1 MNAFKCLPGFVKT
14 AALAVSLCGAAAVLA
29 DPPTTSTTV
38 YPSVPP
44 NISTSGSKPMLMLT
58 ASKDHTL
65 FGPMYTDFE
74 DLDGDGTL
82 DVTFKP
88 DFKYYGYFDA
98 TKCYTY
104 SSSTFTPDSNAT
116 DNIVNTTVNGT
127 TVTTHRYSCG
137 GSDQWSG
144 NFLNWATMTRLDIVR
159 KMLYG
164 GQRYTDSATET
175 ILQVARLSKDS
186 HSFVKY
192 YRGTDVRDYTPFS
205 TTVLTKTGGS
215 NPGVYAGISMC
226 IRASANDNGISGT
239 PQMRLAKGNY
249 RLWATVEGGSVCE
262 WSGTFGNKLSRYY
275 GGTAAYQGSG
285 GVNHESSPPSQGTDG
300 VSYGTS
306 SDVNLRVK
314 ACVTAKL
321 GEERCQAYG
330 SSTVVYKPVGLLQDF
345 GTPVAGAAAA
355 RTEFGLITGSY
366 DNNLT
371 AGALR
376 KNMTDLSDEINPTTG
391 QFCFSS
397 GASCP
402 TTMASDSTRTHTSS
416 GAIKALDQINL
427 YGKTGGNYTDSGTQL
442 PSELTNGKLSAWG
455 NPVGEMIVQALRYYG
470 GLSSTNP
477 SATTKDD
484 GVSMPKPAWVDPMAE
499 SSTVNTTRTTK
510 YGKPI
515 CRPMNILALSSS
527 ALSFD
532 GDDADGVFA
541 DLPNR
546 SRGSLPDFTNAVGT
560 AEGISGTVRSVGSVT
575 GGFGETCAG
584 KTVSTL
590 ASVSGVCPEA
600 PAIGGSYKVAGAALY
615 ANTNRIRT
623 PSTLPPDLPAY
634 ALKVKT
640 YAASLAGGAARVEV
654 KIPGTGTSPSNPAK
668 FVYITPEGLWASA
681 SNAKRMPG
689 AMLTF
694 ASISSSATHGAFI
707 VTWNDS
713 LFGGDYD
720 MDIAGFLRYDIL
732 APASG
737 STRNRLKVT
746 TDIIN
751 VGAGWTGSHGFS
763 IMGSNFDGRYLTHRH
778 KTSDSIMSSAEGYL
792 CGDSTYRGSTNL
804 SSVSIAAST
813 QFPVGVPAMTGRGD
827 WACNVSTG
835 DMVVNDR
842 GGVNGDDSPVTMT
855 FEMIGAENV
864 ILRDPLWYAAKYGAF
879 TPVNATSNTEL
890 PDTTLE
896 WDARR
901 NDGKPC
907 GTGTGMLPC
916 ADGEPDGY
924 FLARR
929 PELLEQQL
937 RDTLETII
945 STTNAAPAVSSSQLS
960 TGGFKYIA
968 TFEPSQNSGA
978 IQAYALNSAGTFSNT
993 PNWDSGQK
1001 LTTVSPSSRVVIT
1014 NDGNVGKAWRTTTSF
1029 SSGFTT
1035 ALLSSSPTLTSTQGE
1050 ELINYLRGDRSKEK
1064 PAGIWRARSISNIM
1078 GTVVNSSPWLQT
1090 RPIARSIG
1098 ALPTGAPSYSSFI
1111 ASQNSREKIIWVGA
1125 NDGMLHGFRADG
1137 VDGGIPML
1145 SYIPSPMLTRLR
1157 SMAQDSTQIIA
1168 GMDGS
1173 PFAADVLVGGT
1184 PAWKTYLFSSLG
1196 RGGQSVFA
1204 LDVTANSGSTLAS
1217 ALTESNAA
1225 SIYKWIFSSDDD
1237 PDLGYVLGDHQLH
1250 PSSNQAVPVARMNNG
1265 KYAILVPNGLGSTAG
1280 RAYVFVLFVDGPSG
1294 STWTAGTHYV
1304 KLPTDSLGTNGMVGV
1319 NWADTNKDGK
1329 ADLIYGT
1336 DAQGRLWKFDVSSAT
1351 PSSWTSAF
1359 LSGSTPVPLFEASS
1373 APITTSALQTA
1384 PAQRL
1389 PVTTSP
1395 VLTFGFGGIM
1405 IGFGTGRSVSSGDF
1419 PDTSKTQRFYSIYD
1433 RLNWTTPVTR
1443 PLPNSNLASML
1454 KRTVVKTADGIGAYI
1469 SEAGL
1474 IAFDPA
1480 LHDGWYINFPA
1491 LATGSTTNNES
1502 VLSTPKP
1509 IGGQIFF
1516 KTVRPT
1522 SASAAQCYANPE
1534 SMDYIV
1540 DPLSGLPEAGLLG
1553 TVEMMV
1559 YGVLKNVRIIGTANT
1574 DQKSAVVVQTGSSSS
1589 SSSSSSIGIGGS
1601 GDPGGL
1607 CTGDGC
1613 GSSKWATFSI
1623 IGEDGQK
1630 QTKRFRIPTRRQ
1642 WREIS
1647 GMRTDQ

>member
-1 MNAFKCLPGFVKT
+1 MNAYKYFPGLIKMAMLAAAT
-14 AALAVSLCGAAAVLA
+14 CCATLALAA
-29 DPPTTSTTV
+29 PPNTSTTV

-65 FGPMYTDFE
+65 FGPMFNDFE
-74 DLDGDGTL
+74 DLDGDGTI

-104 SSSTFTPDSNAT
+104 ASSVFSPD
-116 DNIVNTTVNGT
+116 TTAS
-127 TVTTHRYSCG
+127 VTGGRYVCG
-137 GSDQWSG
+137 GTGQWSG

-192 YRGTDVRDYTPFS
+192 YRGTDIRDYTPFTTS
-205 TTVLTKTGGS
+205 TLTKSSGS
-215 NPGVYAGISMC
+215 NNGVYAGLSMC
-226 IRASANDNGISGT
+226 IRASANDNGITGT

-249 RLWATVEGGSVCE
+249 RLWSTVEGGSVCE
-262 WSGTFGNKLSRYY
+262 WSGIFGNKLSRYF
-275 GGTAAYQGSG
+275 GGSTIQSGDTITYQGNG

-300 VSYGTS
+300 VSYGSS

-314 ACVTAKL
+314 VCVTAIL

-345 GTPVAGAAAA
+345 GTPVAGATAA

-366 DNNLT
+366 DKNLT
-371 AGALR
+371 AGVLR
-376 KNMTDLSDEINPTTG
+376 KNMTDLLDEINPATG

-402 TTMASDSTRTHTSS
+402 TTMASDATRTHTSS

-427 YGKTGGNYTDSGTQL
+427 YGKTNGSYTGSNVQL
-442 PSELTNGKLSAWG
+442 PSELTNGTLSAWG
-455 NPVGEMIVQALRYYG
+455 NPVGEMIVQALKYYA
-470 GLSSTNP
+470 GLTSTNP
-477 SATTKDD
+477 STTSNDA
-484 GVSMPKPAWVDPMAE
+484 GVSMPVATWVDPMAE
-499 SSTVNTTRTTK
+499 STTVNTTRTAK

-532 GDDADGVFA
+532 SDEADSVFA
-541 DLPNR
+541 ALPNR
-546 SRGSLPDFTNAVGT
+546 SRGTLSDFTDAVGT
-560 AEGISGTVRSVGSVT
+560 AESINGTLRSVGSVT

-590 ASVSGVCPEA
+590 SSVTGVCPEA
-600 PAIGGSYKVAGAALY
+600 PAVGGSYKVAGAALY

-654 KIPGTGTSPSNPAK
+654 KIPGTGTSTSNPTK
-668 FVYITPEGLWASA
+668 FVYITPEGLWAA
-681 SNAKRMPG
+681 NSNAKRMSG

-694 ASISSSATHGAFI
+694 ASISSSATHGAFV

-720 MDIAGFLRYDIL
+720 MDVAGYLRYDVL
-732 APASG
+732 APVSP
-737 STRNRLKVT
+737 SIRYRLKVT

-763 IMGSNFDGRYLTHRH
+763 IIGSNFDGRFLTHRH
-778 KTSDSIMSSAEGYL
+778 NTDDSIMSGAEGYL
-792 CGDSTYRGSTNL
+792 CGNSTYRGSTNL
-804 SSVSIAAST
+804 SSVSIST
-813 QFPVGVPAMTGRGD
+813 SSQFPAGVPAMTGRGD
-827 WACNVSTG
+827 YACNVHSAWNA
-835 DMVVNDR
+835 VQDR
-842 GGVNGDDSPVTMT
+842 DSPVTMM
-855 FEMIGAENV
+855 FEMNGAESV

-879 TPVNATSNTEL
+879 TPANATSNTEL

-901 NDGKPC
+901 NDGKTC
-907 GTGTGMLPC
+907 GTATGMLPC

-978 IQAYALNSAGTFSNT
+978 IQAFALNSAGTFSNT
-993 PNWDSGQK
+993 PDWDSGQK
-1001 LTTVSPSSRVVIT
+1001 LTTVLPNSRSIIT
-1014 NDGNVGKAWRTTTSF
+1014 NDGNVGKPWRTTTSF
-1029 SSGFTT
+1029 GSGFTT
-1035 ALLSSSPTLTSTQGE
+1035 ALLSGSPVLTSTQGD

-1078 GTVVNSSPWLQT
+1078 GTVVNSSPWLQG
-1090 RPIARSIG
+1090 RPIATNIG
-1098 ALPTGAPSYSSFI
+1098 ALPSGTPSYSSFVT
-1111 ASQNSREKIIWVGA
+1111 AQSSREKVIWVGA

-1137 VDGGIPML
+1137 ADGGTPLM
-1145 SYIPSPMLTRLR
+1145 SYIPSPMLNRLR
-1157 SMAQDSTQIIA
+1157 SMALDSSQIIS

-1173 PFAADVLVGGT
+1173 PFVGDVLVGGT
-1184 PAWKTYLFSSLG
+1184 PAWKSYLFSSMG
-1196 RGGQSVFA
+1196 RGGRAVFA
-1204 LDVTANSGSTLAS
+1204 LDVTMNSGSTLA
-1217 ALTESNAA
+1217 ATLAESNAA
-1225 SIYKWIFSSDDD
+1225 SVYKWMFSSDDD
-1237 PDLGYVLGDHQLH
+1237 SDLGYLIGDHQLH
-1250 PSSNQAVPVARMNNG
+1250 PSSNQAVPVVRMNNG
-1265 KYAILVPNGLGSTAG
+1265 KYAILVPNGLDSTAG
-1280 RAYVFVLFVDGPSG
+1280 RAFVFVVFVDGPSSG
-1294 STWTAGTHYV
+1294 TWTAGTHYV
-1304 KLPTDSLGTNGMVGV
+1304 KIPTDTLGSNGMVGV
-1319 NWADTNKDGK
+1319 NWADTNGDGK

-1351 PSSWTSAF
+1351 PSAWTSAF
-1359 LSGSTPVPLFEASS
+1359 MDGSTPKPLFQAYSDLIS
-1373 APITTSALQTA
+1373 TPT
-1384 PAQRL
+1384 QRL

-1395 VLTFGFGGIM
+1395 VLTSGYGGIM
-1405 IGFGTGRSVSSGDF
+1405 VGFGTGRSVSSGDF
-1419 PDTSKTQRFYSIYD
+1419 PDTSKTQRFYSIFD
-1433 RLNWTTPVTR
+1433 RLNWTVDGVVR
-1443 PLPNSNLASML
+1443 PLPNSNLTTML
-1454 KRTVVKTADGIGAYI
+1454 KRTMVRTTDGTGAYI

-1474 IAFDPA
+1474 IAFNSA
-1480 LHDGWYINFPA
+1480 THDGWYINFPA

-1502 VLSTPKP
+1502 VLSSPKP
-1509 IGGQIFF
+1509 ILGQIFL

-1522 SASAAQCYANPE
+1522 AASATQCYANPE
-1534 SMDYIV
+1534 SMDYIF
-1540 DPLSGLPEAGLLG
+1540 DPLSGLPEAGLFG
-1553 TVEMMV
+1553 TVPV
-1559 YGVLKNVRIIGTANT
+1559 VHDGVTRNVRLAGTANA
-1574 DQKSAVVVQTGSSSS
+1574 DQKSAVVVQTGSGSGGN
-1589 SSSSSSIGIGGS
+1589 SIGGGGGGGGGGGS
-1601 GDPGGL
+1601 GSGAGG
-1607 CTGDGC
+1607 TSG
-1613 GSSKWATFSI
+1613 KYATMAI
-1623 IGEDGQK
+1623 IGKDGHK
-1630 QTKRFRIPTRRQ
+1630 TTFRYRLPLRRQ
-1642 WREIS
+1642 WREIP